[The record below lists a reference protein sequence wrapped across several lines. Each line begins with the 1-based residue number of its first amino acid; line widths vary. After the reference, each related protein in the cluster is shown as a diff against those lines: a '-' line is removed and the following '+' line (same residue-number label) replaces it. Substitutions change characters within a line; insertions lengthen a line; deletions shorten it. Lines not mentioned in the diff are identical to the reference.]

1 MQKNRPAKNHICFM
15 SKNNQ
20 WQARTFL
27 PLYDEKLVW
36 AEDVNDTLC
45 QHCHLACRC
54 HPMVQDETNQNCFH
68 KLCTLTVLQE
78 KLIKVKEIS

>member
-45 QHCHLACRC
+45 QHR
-54 HPMVQDETNQNCFH
+54 QNQSGNRKNPAQGSAGKRGDH
-68 KLCTLTVLQE
+68 QPVPGRILGL
-78 KLIKVKEIS
+78 